1 MAERLKVLA
10 SVYACDPYKGS
21 EPGVGWNWVKQIARF
36 HDVWVIT
43 RANNREPIESALA
56 RELMPNVHWVY
67 FDLPRWSR
75 FWKKGQRGVHLYY
88 YLWQIGAYF
97 AGRRL
102 HKEVRFDLVHHVTF
116 GVYCY
121 PSFLVLLPVPFFW
134 GPVGGGDSAPEAFY
148 STFSLR
154 GRAYE
159 YLRNLGRWLGQCD
172 PFVWL
177 TCRRTVLALANTAD
191 TKQRLWA
198 LGCKRVLVYSHM
210 GALLSEAGGRVR
222 DEYIPFRVASIGRLV
237 HWKGFHLGLIA
248 FAKFQQEFPESEYW
262 LIGDGPERKR
272 LEQLACELGVF
283 SKVRF
288 WGASPRPQVLE
299 RLRDSDVLVH
309 PALHD
314 SAPGVCL
321 EAMAAECPVICL
333 DLGGPALQV
342 TEETGFKV
350 RAISPQQVV
359 NDLAEAMRHLA
370 QNPLLR
376 KRMGNAA
383 RERVMEY
390 FDWDKKGDWIRQA
403 YQSLVLAALLVMR
416 AF

>member
-1 MAERLKVLA
+1 
-10 SVYACDPYKGS
+10 
-21 EPGVGWNWVKQIARF
+21 
-36 HDVWVIT
+36 
-43 RANNREPIESALA
+43 
-56 RELMPNVHWVY
+56 
-67 FDLPRWSR
+67 
-75 FWKKGQRGVHLYY
+75 
-88 YLWQIGAYF
+88 
-97 AGRRL
+97 
-102 HKEVRFDLVHHVTF
+102 
-116 GVYCY
+116 
-121 PSFLVLLPVPFFW
+121 
-134 GPVGGGDSAPEAFY
+134 
-148 STFSLR
+148 
-154 GRAYE
+154 
-159 YLRNLGRWLGQCD
+159 
-172 PFVWL
+172 
-177 TCRRTVLALANTAD
+177 
-191 TKQRLWA
+191 
-198 LGCKRVLVYSHM
+198 M